1 MMKRTDLP
9 RTIPLFSVKNLL
21 LASGT
26 FLMLAGC
33 GSNQQALRDHCLALQ
48 GVIGEEHDNLDRPY
62 EVCITH
68 SIASFDDGEQ
78 ELEQRC
84 ELQAFFE
91 NRCAEG
97 PGLDNVSQQV
107 TRKQPAT
114 IHGKVD
120 AKVKQILNNLEHT
133 GYRTNYSSKMTDA
146 TVVIGRPLTCLPR
159 TDQTD

>member
-1 MMKRTDLP
+1 
-9 RTIPLFSVKNLL
+9 
-21 LASGT
+21 
-26 FLMLAGC
+26 MLAGC

-97 PGLDNVSQQV
+97 PGLDNVLQQV